1 MSVVVPLG
9 PREVPDEE
17 RPARGEHEDMS
28 PTPPRVVV
36 GGGGIAA
43 LEAVLALDEIAGAR
57 LDVTLL
63 AADPRF
69 RYAPLAVAEPF
80 RGGRAYRL
88 DLAEML
94 AGRDV
99 DVAIGTLDRVDV
111 ERRRLHTAA
120 GGSRPYD
127 ALLVAVGAGW
137 RNAVPGALAFAGWH
151 ASVELR
157 RMLREAAAG
166 RLRRMAFAVPAG
178 VTWTLPAYELAL
190 MAAAHFEQEDIDV
203 EIVLVSHEPR
213 PLDILGDRASD
224 AVGELLRS
232 RAVAFH
238 SAAPVRF
245 GFGRLFVRR
254 GKAFFA
260 DAVVALPEPRA
271 RRIAGLPG
279 DEHGFVP
286 IDEHCRV
293 RGAPGLYAA
302 GDVASFPIKQGG
314 IAAQQA
320 EAAAEAIVA
329 DLGQGIAP
337 RRFEP
342 ELSGLLLA
350 GAPPRYRRL
359 SDARAHPVTDC
370 DGGHRH
376 QPPPAKVAGRRLA
389 PFLARHGVPPGAP
402 PGSVAFELATVV
414 QPTDDGRRIAVG

>member
-1 MSVVVPLG
+1 M
-9 PREVPDEE
+9 R
-17 RPARGEHEDMS
+17 RTR
-28 PTPPRVVV
+28 PRVVV

-94 AGRDV
+94 AGRDI

-120 GGSRPYD
+120 GGSMPYD
-127 ALLVAVGAGW
+127 ALLVAVGAGS

-157 RMLREAAAG
+157 RMLREATVG
-166 RLRRMAFAVPAG
+166 RLRRLAFAVPAG

-314 IAAQQA
+314 IAAQ
-320 EAAAEAIVA
+320 
-329 DLGQGIAP
+329 
-337 RRFEP
+337 
-342 ELSGLLLA
+342 
-350 GAPPRYRRL
+350 
-359 SDARAHPVTDC
+359 
-370 DGGHRH
+370 
-376 QPPPAKVAGRRLA
+376 
-389 PFLARHGVPPGAP
+389 
-402 PGSVAFELATVV
+402 
-414 QPTDDGRRIAVG
+414 DDGRRIAVG